1 MRVIIRR
8 RWKLDP
14 RAGNYLFRILFL
26 QRFDITSYRILNIS
40 FCFIFYSPG
49 ITWIASEAWAESDA
63 ILNFPPHVVLGS
75 LGVKLVSKF
84 SGINKR
90 LCRSPHTKNNIWLTP
105 FLCQY
110 HNISQQN
117 CSVRSLLEKSQIN
130 SWCFQSLFPPSM
142 MYIWSFAENAIRTVA
157 QALDDLVSGSTKKT
171 FDYAAMLKSI
181 KSMTF
186 IDSSSRAVS
195 YTNYVGFSV
204 VNYTVVNLQ
213 SIDSNGRLKFIQVG
227 SWAKDISKQNKSS
240 KTLVLCKS
248 SIQWNTGTFFT
259 ECFFLTTFRI
269 VERNIFLWDVTYI
282 RVLVVA
288 RSLVSVCV
296 DARIL

>member
-1 MRVIIRR
+1 MFPFV
-8 RWKLDP
+8 
-14 RAGNYLFRILFL
+14 
-26 QRFDITSYRILNIS
+26 
-40 FCFIFYSPG
+40 FYSPG

-63 ILNFPPHVVLGS
+63 ILNFPPQVVLGS

-90 LCRSPHTKNNIWLTP
+90 LCRSPYTKINIWLIP

-117 CSVRSLLEKSQIN
+117 CSLRFLREKSHIK

-171 FDYAAMLKSI
+171 FDYAAILNSI
-181 KSMTF
+181 KSINF

-195 YTNYVGFSV
+195 YTNYVGPSV

-213 SIDSNGRLKFIQVG
+213 SVDSNGRLKFIQVG
-227 SWAKDISKQNKSS
+227 SWVKDLSKLNKSS

-248 SIQWNTGTFFT
+248 SIQWNTGTLFLLNV
-259 ECFFLTTFRI
+259 FFLQHSDPSKEIYSYEMSHRF
-269 VERNIFLWDVTYI
+269 VY
-282 RVLVVA
+282 
-288 RSLVSVCV
+288 
-296 DARIL
+296 